1 MTTACVPAALSVCD
15 PGPVFWQLCQCV
27 IPVPCSSSSG
37 DDHSLPRLIL
47 ANLQRLDRLTD
58 PAAVSQRMLELLLGA
73 PPEVLS
79 RRLARGSKQLHERT
93 ERVAINIFVVHTCIM
108 IAKPKR
114 NIVDSYFCVIFVH
127 PDLTRKRLG
136 FIHILPPNSE
146 L

>member
-1 MTTACVPAALSVCD
+1 MCD
-15 PGPVFWQLCQCV
+15 PGPVFRQLDQCV
-27 IPVPCSSSSG
+27 IPVPCSGSSG

-73 PPEVLS
+73 PPEVPR
-79 RRLARGSKQLHERT
+79 RRLACGSKELHERT
-93 ERVAINIFVVHTCIM
+93 DRVAINIFVVHTCIM
-108 IAKPKR
+108 IAKR
-114 NIVDSYFCVIFVH
+114 DIVDSYFCVIFVH

-136 FIHILPPNSE
+136 FIHILPLNSE